1 MFKLKISTLGYLITG
16 VLVAVAIIVI
26 SVATVTKTSIDDIQ
40 KTWAEFEDG
49 PVLKSEYLETLHV
62 SIGYGGMI
70 HQFKN
75 YVLRQDEPR
84 LEKVRDKIA
93 SATGA
98 IQGYRSTGVTSL
110 EDKDLDIIEETIA
123 QYAAALETAHQMT
136 LAGESSAAIDAAI
149 KIDDSPALA
158 AITELKAMIDENSLT
173 VSNKMDAQVKWI
185 DDFSTTTTV
194 LIGIVLVALTS
205 LIVWFIFIH
214 LCRPL
219 RFMSGTLSELASG
232 NLDAENRGT
241 ERGDELGDVARAIES
256 FREKSVMIAS
266 MTEEEKEAAEKR
278 RQDRTE
284 MMQSLQSAF
293 GTVVTAAVSG
303 DFTKRVDVTFS
314 DDELNALAASVN
326 ELVET
331 VDRGIT
337 ETGDVLSALADTDL
351 TQRIDGQYEGSFLK
365 LKDDTNALAEKLTEI
380 MGQLRETSGGLKT
393 ATSEILAGANDLSE
407 RTTRQAAT
415 IEETSAAMEE
425 LSSTVAQN
433 AERADQ
439 ATDKTQYASTL
450 ASQGGEV
457 MTQANGAM
465 ERITASSA
473 KISNIIGMIDDIAF
487 QTNLLALNASV
498 EAARAGEAGKGFAVV
513 AVEVR
518 RLAQSAAE
526 ASAEV
531 KVLIEQSATEVSGGS
546 KLVAESSEKL
556 TAILTAVEENSA
568 LMTDIATASKE
579 QASAIEE
586 VGSAVRQMDQMTQHN
601 AALVEETNAAIEQTE
616 TQAADLDRI
625 VEVFKLKEGV
635 VKKAAPAPKATEE
648 KPAEDVKALQERA
661 ATATKYN
668 LTNGNAAID
677 EDWSEF

>member
-16 VLVAVAIIVI
+16 VLITVAVIVI
-26 SVATVTKTSIDDIQ
+26 GVATVTKTSIDDVQ

-49 PVLKSEYLETLHV
+49 PVLKSEYLERLHV
-62 SIGYGGMI
+62 AIGYGGMI

-84 LEKVRDKIA
+84 IEKVRVKIA
-93 SATGA
+93 AASEA
-98 IQGYRSTGVTSL
+98 IQGYRSTGVNTL

-123 QYAAALETAHQMT
+123 QYAAALDTAQQMT

-149 KIDDSPALA
+149 TIDDGPALT
-158 AITELKAMIDENSLT
+158 AITELKATIDENSLN
-173 VSNKMDAQVKWI
+173 VSNQMDAQVKWI
-185 DDFSTTTTV
+185 DDFSTSTTV
-194 LIGIVLVALTS
+194 LVGIVLVALTS

-219 RFMSGTLSELASG
+219 RFMSGTLSELANG

-256 FREKSVMIAS
+256 FREKSIMIAS
-266 MTEEEKEAAEKR
+266 MTEEEKEAAIKR
-278 RQDRTE
+278 REDRTE

-293 GTVVTAAVSG
+293 GTVVSAAVSG

-365 LKDDTNALAEKLTEI
+365 LKDDTNALADKLTDI

-439 ATDKTQYASTL
+439 ATDKTQYASAL
-450 ASQGGEV
+450 ASEGGQV
-457 MTQANGAM
+457 MTKANGAM

-556 TAILTAVEENSA
+556 TAILTAVEENST

-625 VEVFKLKEGV
+625 VEVFKLKEGI
-635 VKKAAPAPKATEE
+635 VKKVAPAPKAAKEQ
-648 KPAEDVKALQERA
+648 PAEDVKALQERA
-661 ATATKYN
+661 AAATKYN
-668 LTNGNAAID
+668 LTEGNAAID
-677 EDWSEF
+677 KDWSEF